1 MSTLK
6 ETINA
11 RALEVEANLTFLMP
25 PFSGREQIL
34 YDSARYSL
42 LAGGKRLRPI
52 LFLEFARIF
61 GVDKETA
68 MPYACALE
76 MIHTYSLIHDDLP
89 CMDNDEYRRGM
100 KTNHMVYGEAIA
112 LLAGDA
118 LLNRAYEVMLRASA
132 NKGKNAVDAMYCIAS
147 NSGMEGMIGGQVIDL
162 ISEGLDIDSQT
173 LVDMYNKK
181 TCGLLRAACEGGA
194 LLGGADEVS
203 LTYIRRFATELGIA
217 FQIRD
222 DILDVEGDAK
232 LLGKPIGSDSAN
244 SKSTAV
250 YIFGMEKAKQLA
262 NVHTNNALSL
272 LETIPDNE
280 FLTELTKYL
289 LTREN

>member
-1 MSTLK
+1 MNTLK
-6 ETINA
+6 ETLSV
-11 RALEVEANLTFLMP
+11 RALEVDANLTFLMP
-25 PFSGREQIL
+25 PFSGREEII
-34 YDSARYSL
+34 YESARYSL

-61 GVDKETA
+61 GVDKEIA

-100 KTNHMVYGEAIA
+100 KTNHVVYGEAMA

-118 LLNRAYEVMLRASA
+118 LLNRAYEVMLRASMGKGA
-132 NKGKNAVDAMYCIAS
+132 NAINAMYCIAA
-147 NSGMEGMIGGQVIDL
+147 NAGIEGMVGGQVIDL
-162 ISEGLDIDSQT
+162 ASEGLDIDSNT
-173 LVDMYNKK
+173 LIDMYDKK

-194 LLGGADEVS
+194 ALAGVDEFTLQYVRQ
-203 LTYIRRFATELGIA
+203 YATELGLA

-222 DILDVEGDAK
+222 DILDVIGDEK
-232 LLGKPIGSDSAN
+232 VLGKPIGSDSEN
-244 SKSTAV
+244 NKSTAV
-250 YIFGMEKAKQLA
+250 HIFGLEKAKMLA
-262 NVHTNNALSL
+262 DHHTNNALSL
-272 LETIPDNE
+272 LENIPDNE